1 MMAFSNTTGG
11 KLEATF
17 LNGEIQSFQ
26 INRQPSSFFLLD
38 LCTHEENH
46 EEWRQSFL
54 AECHK
59 NTDRTGVI
67 ASHVDEDSH
76 HFIVCQVEPQDLKKP
91 CKLTVT
97 LKKADPKASS
107 VIQSKRV

>member
-11 KLEATF
+11 KLEAAF

-38 LCTHEENH
+38 IYTHEENH
-46 EEWRQSFL
+46 EEWRQNFL
-54 AECHK
+54 DESRK

-67 ASHVDEDSH
+67 ASHVDEDNH
-76 HFIVCQVEPQDLKKP
+76 HFIVCQVEQQDLKNP
-91 CKLTVT
+91 RKLTVR
-97 LKKADPKASS
+97 LKKADSKPSS
-107 VIQSKRV
+107 AIQSRRG